1 MGKRQQ
7 QPEGI
12 NPIINTMELNG
23 LLIQYNDEIYQIL
36 IDNQLNINI
45 RDMDNQTP
53 TIDDARSIIW
63 FAMNQINQRGGE

>member
-1 MGKRQQ
+1 MGKRQ

-23 LLIQYNDEIYQIL
+23 LLVQYNDEIYQIL

>member
-1 MGKRQQ
+1 MGKKQ

-12 NPIINTMELNG
+12 NPIINTMALNG

-36 IDNQLNINI
+36 IDNELNINI

-63 FAMNQINQRGGE
+63 FAMNQLNQRWGE

>member
-1 MGKRQQ
+1 MGKKQQ

-12 NPIINTMELNG
+12 NPLINTMELNG
-23 LLIQYNDEIYQIL
+23 LLVQYNDEIYQIL

-53 TIDDARSIIW
+53 SIDDARSIVW